1 MDNYYGIPYR
11 GYSFYSEWEVDY
23 DKSNKKLWHYIK
35 DPEGNISHA
44 PIGGSYTFPTVSE
57 VHEYIDQLI
66 SSSS

>member
-1 MDNYYGIPYR
+1 MDNYYGIHYR

-35 DPEGNISHA
+35 DPEGNVSHA
-44 PIGGSYTFPTVSE
+44 PIGGSYTFPTVTE

>member
-1 MDNYYGIPYR
+1 MDNYYGISYR

-23 DKSNKKLWHYIK
+23 DKSNKKLWHYVK
-35 DPEGNISHA
+35 DPEGNVSHA
-44 PIGGSYTFPTVSE
+44 PIGGSYTFPTVTE

>member
-11 GYSFYSEWEVDY
+11 GYCFYSEWEVEY
-23 DKSNKKLWHYIK
+23 DKRNKKLWHYVK
-35 DPEGNISHA
+35 DPEGNVSHA
-44 PIGGSYTFPTVSE
+44 PIGGSYTFPTVTE